1 MSEFVRNELEYPDI
15 KEFSWT
21 DSRVVLGYISNEA
34 KRFHVYVANRV
45 QQIRDVTDPNSER
58 PGR

>member
-1 MSEFVRNELEYPDI
+1 MASALIIEF
-15 KEFSWT
+15 FWT

-45 QQIRDVTDPNSER
+45 QEIRDLPDPNS
-58 PGR
+58 